1 MKRTFKRHSVTQT
14 DINRVFPLHLDT
26 PHPVTQS
33 HCSFLL
39 PRMHLETFIIWGLF
53 TNVVEVGHKPLFYI
67 NCQFQTSTAG
77 NTIENVYADANI
89 TIELQ

>member
-1 MKRTFKRHSVTQT
+1 MLMKRTFKRHSVTQT

-67 NCQFQTSTAG
+67 NFNFKLAPLAIQLKMFMLMQISR
-77 NTIENVYADANI
+77 
-89 TIELQ
+89 